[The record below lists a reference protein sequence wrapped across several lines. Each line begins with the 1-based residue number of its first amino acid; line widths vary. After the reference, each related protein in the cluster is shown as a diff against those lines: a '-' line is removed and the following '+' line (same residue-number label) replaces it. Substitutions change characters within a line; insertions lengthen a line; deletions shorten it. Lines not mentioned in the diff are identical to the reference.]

1 MDNNI
6 KSLSKNEFDAIKTE
20 YIILRK
26 EMQSLFNR
34 QHKIEITMF
43 SVYSLILAYL
53 LSQPA
58 SNPLSFLVP
67 IPLVI
72 MFYKIKYNIFI
83 SIWSQA
89 SYCITFFTEYNFVW
103 EERLKRLRKIDF
115 NSDGTKIRPRMRALS
130 ITDWIYFILCI
141 ICILLFL
148 IKTYDGEYFCKSFI
162 FSIVLSI
169 VLFLFFLFRSYFG
182 MHHYEII
189 FKNYMWEWSRVKDQE
204 KCCSND

>member
-1 MDNNI
+1 MNNI
-6 KSLSKNEFDAIKTE
+6 QSLSKNEFDAIKTE

-72 MFYKIKYNIFI
+72 IFYKIKYDIFI
-83 SIWSQA
+83 NIWSQA
-89 SYCITFFTEYNFVW
+89 SYCIIFFADYNFVW
-103 EERLKRLRKIDF
+103 EERLRRLRNIDIDD
-115 NSDGTKIRPRMRALS
+115 NKLS
-130 ITDWIYFILCI
+130 SHIMKLGVTDWIYFILCI
-141 ICILLFL
+141 ICMILFL
-148 IKTYDGEYFCKSFI
+148 INAYKGNYFVESLI
-162 FSIVLSI
+162 FSIISSI
-169 VLFLFFLFRSYFG
+169 ILFLFFLFRPCLG
-182 MHHYEII
+182 MPHYKFF
-189 FKNYMWEWSRVKDQE
+189 FKNYMREWNRVKEQE
-204 KCCSND
+204 KCYNPCEK